1 MNIVNTLCTPS
12 LVRKSPVRGEGY
24 VPVILTS
31 LTVHLRQALLS
42 LRFVLCILGT
52 CLVLFMTSYGLIS
65 PMSDVVSIVLM
76 SGGGNMILILALLPL
91 IPYATTLAS
100 DWEQHAH
107 PFWLIRSGVTHYVM
121 GKMLAGAIS
130 AFLTTFL
137 GILLYAVFLLF
148 QLPLFTHISTGDAYA
163 VLLEQNMPII
173 YILARATH
181 LSMSS
186 MLFACL
192 AIWVSVLI
200 PNRFVT
206 LVAPIVI
213 YFMMFRLTRFW
224 GLPDYLNIPV
234 IIEGTYDAGS
244 AAASLITK
252 CVTIF
257 IPCLLL
263 GFGAM
268 KLMRRR
274 IGRE

>member
-1 MNIVNTLCTPS
+1 
-12 LVRKSPVRGEGY
+12 
-24 VPVILTS
+24 
-31 LTVHLRQALLS
+31 
-42 LRFVLCILGT
+42 
-52 CLVLFMTSYGLIS
+52 
-65 PMSDVVSIVLM
+65 
-76 SGGGNMILILALLPL
+76 
-91 IPYATTLAS
+91 
-100 DWEQHAH
+100 
-107 PFWLIRSGVTHYVM
+107 WLIRSGVTHYVM

-148 QLPLFTHISTGDAYA
+148 QLPLFTNISTGDAYA

-173 YILARATH
+173 YILACATH

>member
-1 MNIVNTLCTPS
+1 
-12 LVRKSPVRGEGY
+12 
-24 VPVILTS
+24 
-31 LTVHLRQALLS
+31 
-42 LRFVLCILGT
+42 
-52 CLVLFMTSYGLIS
+52 
-65 PMSDVVSIVLM
+65 
-76 SGGGNMILILALLPL
+76 MILILALLPL

-148 QLPLFTHISTGDAYA
+148 QLPLFTHISTDDAYA

-173 YILARATH
+173 YILAQAAH

-186 MLFACL
+186 VLFVCL

-200 PNRFVT
+200 PNRFAALT
-206 LVAPIVI
+206 APIVI
-213 YFMMFRLTRFW
+213 YFTLYRLTRFW
-224 GLPDYLNIPV
+224 GLPTYLSLPM

-244 AAASLITK
+244 AAASLLTK
-252 CVTIF
+252 IVTVM
-257 IPCLLL
+257 IPCLIL
-263 GFGAM
+263 GYSAIS
-268 KLMRRR
+268 LMRRR